1 METIDRVKALVGDQV
16 GCPASEIDAET
27 PFKELDLDSLDRI
40 ELGMAIEEH
49 FHLDIPDADM
59 ENDAHGTP
67 AGIAAY
73 LDGRKADW
81 GTFTGKSQPRLDEDD
96 APPFGDGPYTAV
108 TPTLGASGE
117 EKAVMAIRSAA
128 IETATNPTGIE
139 GKSMPIYGIRKADFD
154 ELRRIIEVQ
163 GLGLDRK
170 THPLSRAK
178 WILDGIAEDESKSRG
193 YMV

>member
-1 METIDRVKALVGDQV
+1 METIDRVKALVGDQI
-16 GCPASEIDAET
+16 GLAASEIDAET

-81 GTFTGKSQPRLDEDD
+81 GTFTGKASEKVTAGDLN
-96 APPFGDGPYTAV
+96 APEP
-108 TPTLGASGE
+108 
-117 EKAVMAIRSAA
+117 AI
-128 IETATNPTGIE
+128 TNGQPTGIE

-178 WILDGIAEDESKSRG
+178 WILDGIAEYESKSRG
-193 YMV
+193 YKV